1 MLGERV
7 RLYGGAGIVAGS
19 DPLLEWQETEN
30 KIAALA
36 ALLPANSAGA
46 AYRYLPS
53 RFSGG
58 SMSVI
63 SFNRRWAQVII
74 ATLARH
80 QVRHICIAPGSR
92 SAPLTLAA
100 ANEPA
105 LACHTHFDERGLGFS
120 PLAWRRA

>member
-1 MLGERV
+1 
-7 RLYGGAGIVAGS
+7 
-19 DPLLEWQETEN
+19 
-30 KIAALA
+30 
-36 ALLPANSAGA
+36 
-46 AYRYLPS
+46 
-53 RFSGG
+53 
-58 SMSVI
+58 MSVS

-105 LACHTHFDERGLGFS
+105 LACHTHFDERGLGFFALGMAKGLNAPVALIVTS
-120 PLAWRRA
+120 GTAVANLLPAVIEARLTGERLIVLSADRPPELIGCGAN